1 MLLLPFGTKS
11 HYITNSP
18 AKPKASQLKSINSL
32 EQLAQV
38 YGDAVPAA
46 LWKEIDY
53 INDHYRQFIEKSPF
67 LVLATIGENGLDCSP
82 RGDPAGFVRVVNEK
96 CVQLPDRRG
105 NNRLDSIKNIIRNPS
120 VGLIFLVP
128 NTGETIRL
136 SGKAEIL
143 VDDDLC
149 RSFAIN
155 GKAASSVLSI
165 SVDKVYFQ
173 CQKAIARSKLWD
185 TSEHIDRSEL
195 ATAGQMVKG
204 FAVEN
209 NQEFNSDSYDKNYP
223 ARMKETIY

>member
-96 CVQLPDRRG
+96 CIQLPDRRG

-128 NTGETIRL
+128 NAGETIRL

-195 ATAGQMVKG
+195 PTAGQMVKG